1 MRLRDL
7 LCFPHFCE
15 EHLYPHPH
23 ACSHTLCVRAC
34 EYVCV
39 RDRQRKKTYF

>member
-15 EHLYPHPH
+15 EHLYIHTHTH
-23 ACSHTLCVRAC
+23 AHTPCV
-34 EYVCV
+34 
-39 RDRQRKKTYF
+39 